1 MATIKHPKELKQ
13 VALSIRN
20 AASKLA
26 PYDTGNLRNSLNA
39 YNTPDRMIKYLPNG
53 SAVISY
59 FNSPPSAKYGK
70 YWNSP
75 YGSGKGTTATIKKRY
90 PKNFDFGEKA
100 FNDADVKRKIKEY
113 TTALGKQVAL
123 EIKQAVR
130 AK

>member
-26 PYDTGNLRNSLNA
+26 PYDTSNLRNSLNA

-59 FNSPPSAKYGK
+59 FNSPPTAKYGK

-100 FNDADVKRKIKEY
+100 FNDVDVKRKIKEY